1 MPPPI
6 PFPFP
11 FGMRIGTDICHIPR
25 IVQSFY
31 SKTWPRFVRRILTE
45 EELANARSAVTE
57 LLDEHE
63 GIVAARQ
70 QPKGP
75 YEGRGPNADPKKL
88 DLAATFLA
96 GRFAAKEAVIKA
108 HPHIPG
114 LSFRSIVIMSMQGA
128 ARTLD
133 PRAESCPPVALLKT
147 RELLGAGAR
156 DQTALLSISHDK
168 DYATAVCIGF
178 DQRMVDWGGAWTE
191 QDSEISEA
199 LGASKTSEASESP
212 RIPEDKNGEKSDED
226 EQAR

>member
-63 GIVAARQ
+63 SIIAARQ

-96 GRFAAKEAVIKA
+96 GRCVGSPPSSIAA
-108 HPHIPG
+108 
-114 LSFRSIVIMSMQGA
+114 
-128 ARTLD
+128 
-133 PRAESCPPVALLKT
+133 
-147 RELLGAGAR
+147 
-156 DQTALLSISHDK
+156 SISECLTP
-168 DYATAVCIGF
+168 A
-178 DQRMVDWGGAWTE
+178 
-191 QDSEISEA
+191 ISV
-199 LGASKTSEASESP
+199 LP
-212 RIPEDKNGEKSDED
+212 I
-226 EQAR
+226 

>member
-11 FGMRIGTDICHIPR
+11 FGIRIGTDICHIPR

-45 EELANARSAVTE
+45 EELANARPAVTE
-57 LLDEHE
+57 LLGEHE
-63 GIVAARQ
+63 SIIAARQ

-75 YEGRGPNADPKKL
+75 YEGRGPNVDPKKL
-88 DLAATFLA
+88 DAAATFLA

-108 HPHIPG
+108 HPHIPT
-114 LSFRSIVIMSMQGA
+114 LSFRHIVIMNMQGA
-128 ARTLD
+128 VRTLD

-147 RELLGAGAR
+147 RELLGASAR
-156 DQTALLSISHDK
+156 DQTAMLSISHDK

-178 DQRMVDWGGAWTE
+178 DQRMVDWGGAWAE
-191 QDSEISEA
+191 QDPEILAVPEA
-199 LGASKTSEASESP
+199 PKA
-212 RIPEDKNGEKSDED
+212 PEDRKGGKGDRA
-226 EQAR
+226 EQGDQEE